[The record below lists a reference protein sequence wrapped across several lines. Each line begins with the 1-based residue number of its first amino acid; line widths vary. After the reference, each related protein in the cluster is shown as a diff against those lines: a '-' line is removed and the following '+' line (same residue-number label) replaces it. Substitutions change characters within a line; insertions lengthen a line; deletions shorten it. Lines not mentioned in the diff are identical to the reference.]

1 MGAFHSLQ
9 VGPCFHSA
17 LRSEFIGGRT
27 ILEREATGNPQPQ
40 TSFCTSL
47 RLKLLLN
54 FGHTQAP
61 KHPLASVM
69 NVNLGIWDKLSK
81 LMVLLLFLVG
91 LVAVFFWY
99 LPLIQQNQRYRKQ
112 LLTLEAK
119 HMEEERL
126 GRQLRSA
133 IDSVQNDPKTIERL
147 AREKLGWGKTNE
159 MVIRFESSTGPRR

>member
-1 MGAFHSLQ
+1 
-9 VGPCFHSA
+9 
-17 LRSEFIGGRT
+17 
-27 ILEREATGNPQPQ
+27 
-40 TSFCTSL
+40 
-47 RLKLLLN
+47 
-54 FGHTQAP
+54 
-61 KHPLASVM
+61 M

-126 GRQLRSA
+126 GRQLRGA